1 MFTSSA
7 YTRAPRQKMH
17 KPIERKNPRIFIVL
31 VFQKEERKKK
41 GAFTHNW
48 KKKLT
53 FFHFLKNV
61 HLWLQFVSIENSDN
75 ATSTIQSLRIQLCR
89 DTPSVCARFKHCFY
103 VFVQEDVPSG
113 VLVDGKSSGHTEGQH
128 QTRILR
134 CLLFRTS
141 AKSHPCC

>member
-17 KPIERKNPRIFIVL
+17 KPIERKNPRIFIVFSL
-31 VFQKEERKKK
+31 PERRKKEK
-41 GAFTHNW
+41 RSVHSQLE
-48 KKKLT
+48 KKLT

-103 VFVQEDVPSG
+103 VFVQRGVPSG
-113 VLVDGKSSGHTEGQH
+113 VVVGKSSGHTEGQH